1 MTTFKQRFSGFNSV
15 FVWVFASLFLSLSST
30 TLAQTLLAGSVAGQ
44 FSVNQNGAA
53 TYALPIQVPPGVT
66 GMQPQLSLN
75 YNSQDGHGLAGVG
88 WSLGGLSVI
97 TRCEQTLAQEGV
109 RGIVN
114 LDDND
119 RYCLEGQKLMLVAGA
134 YAQDGAE
141 YRTENDKF
149 SKIISYGRSGSGSTW
164 FKAWT
169 KSGQIMEFGNTVDSR
184 VIGSGYTTAR
194 QWSLNRV
201 TDVNGNTMTI
211 SYLNSADRTTHLPEI
226 ITYGGNTVTGTAA
239 NRSVLIVYATRP
251 DVTNSYIGNQKLVE
265 SSRISKITTKIGT
278 TAVKNY
284 NLTYELSPSTK
295 RSRLTKIDECDG
307 LATSCL
313 KPLAFAYNDADV
325 TVVNRNTAGHGI
337 GDKGKKLVDL
347 FGDGRPVYYTHN
359 SAGDHFA
366 TRINA
371 DGGKQ
376 DWVWSGGHGVGSQ
389 GDWEIVDIFGDG
401 RPVYWTQS
409 GFTHNAT
416 RLDENGNK
424 QNFQWSGH
432 GRGGNGYK
440 WLDIFGDGKP
450 VYYTRT
456 GDNHY
461 ATRFKVDETSE
472 SWTWPNTGMDGC
484 PQPPPYDAYDS
495 MLNGVHDLFGDGRQ
509 MFWQRCGPYWG
520 IHSAIRFNTNNT
532 VTRTDWDL
540 KDALGLNAN
549 LGVDA
554 IHAGGSLV
562 DAYGD
567 GHPVIWSRTG
577 DYSNTNVVTQLN
589 KDGTHLTR
597 TFPNF
602 NDGDLIPWTFAD
614 IFGDGHKVYWQ
625 INGTTHRAVRMNKD
639 GSYQQWSWTGF
650 AKNGDDWRLA
660 DLFGDGR
667 QVFWTRNGST
677 HYVNRLNQDGTIE
690 SFTYAGHGLGS
701 DGWDMG
707 DLYGD
712 GRQVYWTQNGTTHHT
727 TSFSRGD
734 FDNLKT
740 VTGSTGLKQAST
752 YASINQPTTPA
763 LYTSDRATASAAV
776 FPQKDIQFP
785 MRVVKQVAT
794 DTGLG
799 GTSLTTYTY
808 GGLKSDQTTGRG
820 FLGFRWMGSKDLS
833 TNIETMSVF
842 HQTWPY
848 VGMLKSSETRLA
860 GSGNGGLLKRSTVTP
875 GCKIPLTQAACAV
888 FPAVNP
894 PGTLYFPYTSLSVD
908 ESWDLNGTAF
918 PVVTTS
924 YQYNLTAGDSQLYGN
939 PTQITATTSLGLIV
953 KTVNTVNEY
962 FPANTTNWVLGR
974 LKKSTVTNTATD
986 SNITT
991 GNPILPLPTI
1001 NVSRLNG
1008 LPMRAPG
1015 TTGATWNTTNATS
1028 VTYVCTSSGTGY
1040 TAPLTTMA
1048 LSGSTSGPTSTAWI
1062 GYPSTCTWTAIGQ
1075 GGTATYVETLTT
1087 VAPTP
1092 TISVTRTPLP
1102 LKAGQNHS
1110 VVWSTTNATSVTQ
1123 VCTSTGTGYTFNGA
1137 QALSG
1142 NTVTATS
1149 AAWVG
1154 YPTHCVWTATGSG
1167 GTATAVDDFTTV
1179 AIPAPTIA
1187 VNRTPLPLVAG
1198 QNHTT
1203 VWNTSNATSVGV
1215 VCTSSG
1221 TGYTT
1226 NGAQALSGNSTSVAS
1241 AAWVGYP
1248 SHCVWTA
1255 TGPGGTATAIDDFST
1270 VAPPA
1275 PPRIPVY
1282 RVRYDLRY
1290 FHTTSVAE
1298 RDWHINNWGAVYEG
1312 IPFYVHGSATAI
1324 PGLSPVWR
1332 YKNTNNST
1340 YFYVINA
1347 GENASMVNYP
1357 QFSYEGIA
1365 WYAQQ
1370 NNAANG
1376 VVPLYRYRWYDTGN
1390 QMYFY
1395 TTTNGGGGDYNI
1407 SEGISQYVWTA
1418 P

>member
-1 MTTFKQRFSGFNSV
+1 MRHTKLKKTRMTTFKQRLSSFSFIFG
-15 FVWVFASLFLSLSST
+15 LFIVSLSLSFYST
-30 TLAQTLLAGSVAGQ
+30 SQAQTVLAGSVAGQ

-53 TYALPIQVPPGVT
+53 TYTLPIQVPPGVT

-119 RYCLEGQKLMLVAGA
+119 RYCLEGQKLMLVSGA

-169 KSGQIMEFGNTVDSR
+169 RSGQIIEFGNTVDSR

-226 ITYGGNTVTGTAA
+226 ITYGGNTVTATAA
-239 NRSVLIVYATRP
+239 NRSVQIVYAARP
-251 DVTNSYIGNQKLVE
+251 DITNSYIGNQKLVE

-278 TAVKNY
+278 VAVKNY

-307 LATSCL
+307 VGTSCL
-313 KPLAFAYNDADV
+313 KPLLFSYNNADV
-325 TVVNRNTAGHGI
+325 AAVSKLTPAHGGGDAGYRI
-337 GDKGKKLVDL
+337 VDL

-359 SAGDHFA
+359 NAGLHYA
-366 TRINA
+366 SRINA
-371 DGGKQ
+371 DGSPQ
-376 DWVWSGGHGVGSQ
+376 NWTWTGGHGVGNA
-389 GDWEIVDIFGDG
+389 GWDIVDLFGDG
-401 RPVYWTQS
+401 RPVYWTHDTAGNHYAS
-409 GFTHNAT
+409 
-416 RLDENGNK
+416 RLNINSPSAENFNWVG
-424 QNFQWSGH
+424 GH
-432 GRGGNGYK
+432 GDDGTPGQGK
-440 WLDIFGDGKP
+440 IVDLFGDGKP
-450 VYYTRT
+450 VYKIRI
-456 GDNHY
+456 GDDHH
-461 ATRFKVDETSE
+461 ATRLSPTSNVLQNW
-472 SWTWPNTGMDGC
+472 SWTNVGLPDYNCWGGD
-484 PQPPPYDAYDS
+484 
-495 MLNGVHDLFGDGRQ
+495 LHDLFGDGKQ
-509 MFWQRCGPYWG
+509 MFWRRCGAYRG
-520 IHSAIRFNTNNT
+520 THSAIRFNPTSNDF
-532 VTRTDWDL
+532 VRYDWNL
-540 KDALGLNAN
+540 GDALGLNAN

-577 DYSNTNVVTQLN
+577 PGSNTHVVTQLSKEGN
-589 KDGTHLTR
+589 PPQKTTRVFTAFADGLVS
-597 TFPNF
+597 N
-602 NDGDLIPWTFAD
+602 WTFAD
-614 IFGDGHKVYWQ
+614 IFGDGHKVYWSLVG
-625 INGTTHRAVRMNKD
+625 NTHKALRMNKD
-639 GSYQQWSWTGF
+639 GSSTTWEWPGGHPKSADG
-650 AKNGDDWRLA
+650 WRLA

-667 QVFWTRNGST
+667 QVFWTKNGLT
-677 HYVNRLNQDGTIE
+677 HYITRLNPDTSVPE
-690 SFTYAGHGLGS
+690 NFTYQGNGTGS

-712 GRQVYWTQNGTTHHT
+712 GRQVYWTRTGFDHFT

-740 VTGSTGLKQAST
+740 VTTSTGLKQAPT

-799 GTSLTTYTY
+799 GTSTTTYTY

-848 VGMLKSSETRLA
+848 VGMLKTSETRLA
-860 GSGNGGLLKRSTVTP
+860 GSGNVGLLKRSTVTP
-875 GCKIPLTQAACAV
+875 DCKIPLTQAACAA
-888 FPAVNP
+888 FPAVNV
-894 PGTLYFPYTSLSVD
+894 PGSLYFPYTSQSVD

-939 PTQITATTSLGLIV
+939 PTQITATTSLGLIN
-953 KTVNTVNEY
+953 KTVTTTNEY

-1001 NVSRLNG
+1001 TVSRLNG
-1008 LPMRAPG
+1008 LPMKAPG
-1015 TTGATWNTTNATS
+1015 TTGSIWSTTNATT
-1028 VTYVCTSSGTGY
+1028 VTLGCTTTGTGFGMPV
-1040 TAPLTTMA
+1040 TNMA
-1048 LSGSTSGPTSTAWI
+1048 LSGSTSGPTSAAWI
-1062 GYPSTCTWTAIGQ
+1062 GYPSTCTWTATGQ

-1087 VAPTP
+1087 VAPPPAPP
-1092 TISVTRTPLP
+1092 TITFTRTPLP
-1102 LKAGQNHS
+1102 LVAGRNHN
-1110 VVWSTTNATSVTQ
+1110 VVWSTTNATSVSG
-1123 VCTSTGTGYTFNGA
+1123 VCTSTGTGYTYIGPL
-1137 QALSG
+1137 ALSG
-1142 NTVTATS
+1142 NNTGLAS

-1154 YPTHCVWTATGSG
+1154 YPT
-1167 GTATAVDDFTTV
+1167 
-1179 AIPAPTIA
+1179 
-1187 VNRTPLPLVAG
+1187 
-1198 QNHTT
+1198 Q
-1203 VWNTSNATSVGV
+1203 
-1215 VCTSSG
+1215 
-1221 TGYTT
+1221 
-1226 NGAQALSGNSTSVAS
+1226 
-1241 AAWVGYP
+1241 
-1248 SHCVWTA
+1248 CVWTA
-1255 TGPGGTATAIDDFST
+1255 TGPGGTATAIDNFST
-1270 VAPPA
+1270 VAGPA
-1275 PPRIPVY
+1275 RIPVY

-1298 RDWHINNWGAVYEG
+1298 RDWVINNWGAIYEG
-1312 IPFYVHGSATAI
+1312 IPFYVHATSNAVPSLVPVHRYRNTTNSA
-1324 PGLSPVWR
+1324 
-1332 YKNTNNST
+1332 
-1340 YFYVINA
+1340 YFYTDNA
-1347 GENASMVNYP
+1347 AEHANMGNYP
-1357 QFSYEGIA
+1357 QFTYEGVA

-1370 NNAANG
+1370 NNATNG
-1376 VVPLYRYRWYDTGN
+1376 AIPLYRYRWYDAGN

-1395 TTTNGGGGDYNI
+1395 TTTAGGGGDYNI
-1407 SEGISQYVWTA
+1407 PEGNSQYVWTA

>member
-1 MTTFKQRFSGFNSV
+1 MTTFKQRLLTLSISFTSV
-15 FVWVFASLFLSLSST
+15 LVGLSCALSLSNVQ
-30 TLAQTLLAGSVAGQ
+30 AQTFLAGSVSGQ

-53 TYALPIQVPPGVT
+53 TYTLPIQVPPGVT

-211 SYLNSADRTTHLPEI
+211 GYLNSADRTTHLPEI
-226 ITYGGNTVTGTAA
+226 ITYGGNSVTGTVA
-239 NRSVLIVYATRP
+239 NRTLQIVYAARD
-251 DVTNSYIGNQKLVE
+251 DVTTSYIGNQKLVE
-265 SSRISKITTKIGT
+265 SSKISKIITKIGT
-278 TAVKNY
+278 VAVKNY
-284 NLTYELSPSTK
+284 NLTYQPSQSTK
-295 RSRLTKIDECDG
+295 RSRLIKIDECDG
-307 LATSCL
+307 LGTSCL
-313 KPLAFAYNDADV
+313 NPVTFEYNDAVV
-325 TVVNRNTAGHGI
+325 TVVNKDSSGHGVAAA
-337 GDKGKKLVDL
+337 DKKKLVDL
-347 FGDGRPVYYTHN
+347 FGDGRPVYYTTN
-359 SAGDHFA
+359 GAGQHYA

-371 DGGKQ
+371 DGTVQ
-376 DWVWSGGHGVGSQ
+376 NWNWNGHGLGNA
-389 GDWEIVDIFGDG
+389 GWDIVDIFGDG
-401 RPVYWTQS
+401 RPLYWTHDTS
-409 GFTHNAT
+409 GNHYAS
-416 RLDENGNK
+416 RLNSDNTVENFSWAG
-424 QNFQWSGH
+424 GH
-432 GRGGNGYK
+432 GDDGTPGGARFVD
-440 WLDIFGDGKP
+440 LFGDGKP
-450 VYYTRT
+450 VYKIRI
-456 GDNHY
+456 GDSHY
-461 ATRFKVDETSE
+461 ATKLNPTNNSLQNYY
-472 SWTWPNTGMDGC
+472 WTNVGLPDYNCDGA
-484 PQPPPYDAYDS
+484 D
-495 MLNGVHDLFGDGRQ
+495 MHDLFGDGKQ
-509 MFWQRCGPYWG
+509 MFWRRCGAWRND
-520 IHSAIRFNTNNT
+520 HQAIRFNPDNT
-532 VTRTDWDL
+532 ITPYIWV
-540 KDALGLNAN
+540 LGDNPAIIQN
-549 LGVDA
+549 
-554 IHAGGSLV
+554 IHAGGGLV

-577 DYSNTNVVTQLN
+577 DYSNTHVVTQLN
-589 KDGTHLTR
+589 KDGTYLTR
-597 TFPNF
+597 LFPNF

-614 IFGDGHKVYWQ
+614 LFGDGHKVYWQ
-625 INGTTHRAVRMNKD
+625 INGTVHRAVRMNKD
-639 GSYQQWSWTGF
+639 GSYQQWSWVGY

-667 QVFWTRNGST
+667 QVFWTRSGST

-690 SFTYAGHGLGS
+690 SFTYAGHGLGAN
-701 DGWDMG
+701 GWDLG

-712 GRQVYWTQNGTTHHT
+712 GRQVYWTQNGATHHT

-734 FDNLKT
+734 FDNLKI
-740 VTGSTGLKQAST
+740 VTGSTGLKQTTT
-752 YASINQPTTPA
+752 YASINQTTTPA

-785 MRVVKQVAT
+785 MRVVKQVVT

-799 GTSLTTYTY
+799 GTNTTTYTY

-833 TNIETMSVF
+833 TNIESMSVF

-848 VGMLKSSETRLA
+848 VGMLKTSETRLA
-860 GSGNGGLLKRSTVTP
+860 GSGNAGLLKRSTVTP

-888 FPAVNP
+888 FPAVNA
-894 PGTLYFPYTSLSVD
+894 PGTLYFPYTSQTVD
-908 ESWDLNGTAF
+908 ESWDLNGVAL

-924 YQYNLTAGDSQLYGN
+924 YQYNVTPGDSQLYGN
-939 PTQITATTSLGLIV
+939 PTQITSTTNSGLIS

-962 FPANTTNWVLGR
+962 LPANTASWVLGR

-1001 NVSRLNG
+1001 SVSRLNG
-1008 LPMRAPG
+1008 FPMKAPG
-1015 TTGATWNTTNATS
+1015 TTGAIWSTTNATA

-1040 TAPLTTMA
+1040 TAPLTSMA

-1062 GYPSTCTWTAIGQ
+1062 GYPSTCTWTATGQ
-1075 GGTATYVETLTT
+1075 GGTVTYVETMTT
-1087 VAPTP
+1087 VAAPP
-1092 TISVTRTPLP
+1092 TI
-1102 LKAGQNHS
+1102 
-1110 VVWSTTNATSVTQ
+1110 
-1123 VCTSTGTGYTFNGA
+1123 TF
-1137 QALSG
+1137 
-1142 NTVTATS
+1142 T
-1149 AAWVG
+1149 
-1154 YPTHCVWTATGSG
+1154 
-1167 GTATAVDDFTTV
+1167 
-1179 AIPAPTIA
+1179 
-1187 VNRTPLPLVAG
+1187 RTPLPLVAG
-1198 QNHTT
+1198 QNHNAVWSTT
-1203 VWNTSNATSVGV
+1203 NATSVSG
-1215 VCTSSG
+1215 VCTSTG
-1221 TGYTT
+1221 TGYTY
-1226 NGAQALSGNSTSVAS
+1226 NGPLALSGNNTSLTS

-1248 SHCVWTA
+1248 TQCVWTA
-1255 TGPGGTATAIDDFST
+1255 TGPGGTATATDNFST
-1270 VAPPA
+1270 VAGPA
-1275 PPRIPVY
+1275 KIPVY
-1282 RVRYDLRY
+1282 WVQYDLRF
-1290 FHTTSVAE
+1290 FHTTSIAE
-1298 RDWHINNWGAVYEG
+1298 RDWHINNWGATYLG
-1312 IPFYVHGSATAI
+1312 IPFYVHATSNAA
-1324 PGLSPVWR
+1324 PGLVPVHR
-1332 YKNTNNST
+1332 YINTNNSA
-1340 YFYVINA
+1340 YFYTDNA
-1347 GENASMVNYP
+1347 AEHASMVNYP
-1357 QFSYEGIA
+1357 QYSYQGVA

-1376 VVPLYRYRWYDTGN
+1376 AVPLYRYRWYDTGN

-1395 TTTNGGGGDYNI
+1395 TTTPGGGGDYNI
-1407 SEGISQYVWTA
+1407 PEGNSQYVWTA

>member
-1 MTTFKQRFSGFNSV
+1 MCGVMRHTKLTKTRMTTFKQRLSSFSFIFGLMA
-15 FVWVFASLFLSLSST
+15 ASLLLSLNST
-30 TLAQTLLAGSVAGQ
+30 SQAQTLLAGSVAGQ

-53 TYALPIQVPPGVT
+53 TYTLPIQVPPGVT

-109 RGIVN
+109 RGVVN

-119 RYCLEGQKLMLVAGA
+119 RYCLEGQKLMLVTGA

-169 KSGQIMEFGNTVDSR
+169 KSGQVMEFGNTVDSR
-184 VIGSGYTTAR
+184 VIGSNYTTAR

-201 TDVNGNTMTI
+201 TDVNGNTMAI

-226 ITYGGNTVTGTAA
+226 ITYGGNTVTATAA
-239 NRSVLIVYATRP
+239 NRSVQIVYAARP
-251 DVTNSYIGNQKLVE
+251 DVTNSYIGDQKLVE

-278 TAVKNY
+278 VAVKNY

-307 LATSCL
+307 LGTSCL
-313 KPLAFAYNDADV
+313 KPVAFAYNDADV

-376 DWVWSGGHGVGSQ
+376 DWVWSGGYGVGSQ

-424 QNFQWSGH
+424 QNFNWSGH

-461 ATRFKVDETSE
+461 ATRFKVDGTSE
-472 SWTWPNTGMDGC
+472 SWTWANTGMNGC

-509 MFWQRCGPYWG
+509 MFWQRCGGYWA
-520 IHSAIRFNTNNT
+520 IHSAIRFNPANNDF
-532 VTRTDWDL
+532 VRYDWDL
-540 KDALGLNAN
+540 GDALGLGAN

-567 GHPVIWSRTG
+567 GHPVVWSRTG
-577 DYSNTNVVTQLN
+577 SGSNYHVITQLS
-589 KDGTHLTR
+589 KYGTPLEKTTSVFTGRADDGA
-597 TFPNF
+597 
-602 NDGDLIPWTFAD
+602 DWTFAD
-614 IFGDGHKVYWQ
+614 IFGDGHKVYWSLKGGEHHA
-625 INGTTHRAVRMNKD
+625 IRFNRD
-639 GSYQQWSWTGF
+639 GNHQQWTWPGY

-677 HYVNRLNQDGTIE
+677 HYVTRLNQDGTVDNL
-690 SFTYAGHGLGS
+690 TPYAGHGIGA

-712 GRQVYWTQNGTTHHT
+712 GRQVYWTQNGATHHT

-740 VTGSTGLKQAST
+740 VTGSTGLKQAPT
-752 YASINQPTTPA
+752 YASINQLTTPA
-763 LYTSDRATASAAV
+763 IYTSDRATASAAV

-785 MRVVKQVAT
+785 MRVVNQVTT

-799 GTSLTTYTY
+799 GTNSTTYSY

-820 FLGFRWMGSKDLS
+820 FLGFRWMGSKDVS

-860 GSGNGGLLKRSTVTP
+860 GSGNAGLLKRSTVTP
-875 GCKIPLTQAACAV
+875 GCKIPLTQVACAV
-888 FPAVNP
+888 FPAVNA
-894 PGTLYFPYTSLSVD
+894 PGTLYFPYTSQSVD
-908 ESWDLNGTAF
+908 ESWDLNGAVLPT
-918 PVVTTS
+918 VTTN
-924 YQYNLTAGDSQLYGN
+924 YQYNLTVGDSQLYGN
-939 PTQITATTSLGLIV
+939 PSQITATTTLGLIN
-953 KTVNTVNEY
+953 KSATTVNEY
-962 FPANTTNWVLGR
+962 FPANTDNWVLGR
-974 LKKSTVTNTATD
+974 LKKSTVTNVAND
-986 SNITT
+986 GNITT

-1001 NVSRLNG
+1001 TVSRNPS
-1008 LPMRAPG
+1008 PMFAG
-1015 TTGATWNTTNATS
+1015 QNFTLTWNTTNATS
-1028 VTYVCTSSGTGY
+1028 VNWSCTSTGTGFVGSGTAATTGNQTG
-1040 TAPLTTMA
+1040 TANA
-1048 LSGSTSGPTSTAWI
+1048 AWI

-1075 GGTATYVETLTT
+1075 GGTATTVETLTT
-1087 VAPTP
+1087 VAAPP
-1092 TISVTRTPLP
+1092 TISVSRLNGLP
-1102 LKAGQNHS
+1102 MKAPGTTGSN
-1110 VVWSTTNATSVTQ
+1110 WSTTNATSVTLG
-1123 VCTSTGTGYTFNGA
+1123 CTSTGTGFTMPVTNM
-1137 QALSG
+1137 ALSG
-1142 NTVTATS
+1142 NTVGATS
-1149 AAWVG
+1149 AAWV
-1154 YPTHCVWTATGSG
+1154 
-1167 GTATAVDDFTTV
+1167 
-1179 AIPAPTIA
+1179 
-1187 VNRTPLPLVAG
+1187 N
-1198 QNHTT
+1198 
-1203 VWNTSNATSVGV
+1203 
-1215 VCTSSG
+1215 
-1221 TGYTT
+1221 
-1226 NGAQALSGNSTSVAS
+1226 
-1241 AAWVGYP
+1241 YP
-1248 SHCVWTA
+1248 STCTWTA
-1255 TGPGGTATAIDDFST
+1255 TGPGGVVTYIENLTTIY
-1270 VAPPA
+1270 V
-1275 PPRIPVY
+1275 PRMPVY
-1282 RVRYDLRY
+1282 WVQYDLRF
-1290 FHTTSVAE
+1290 FHTTSIAE
-1298 RDWHINNWGAVYEG
+1298 RDWHINNWGAVYLG
-1312 IPFYVHGSATAI
+1312 IPFYVHGTSNAA
-1324 PGLSPVWR
+1324 PGLSAVNR
-1332 YKNTNNST
+1332 YLNTTNST
-1340 YFYVINA
+1340 YFYTNNA
-1347 GENASMVNYP
+1347 AEIAGMGNYP
-1357 QFSYEGIA
+1357 EFSYQGVA
-1365 WYAQQ
+1365 WYAQE

-1376 VVPLYRYRWYDTGN
+1376 AVPLYRYRWFDTGN
-1390 QMYFY
+1390 LMYFY
-1395 TTTNGGGGDYNI
+1395 TTTPGGGGDYNI
-1407 SEGISQYVWTA
+1407 PDGNSQYVWTA